1 MIKSHGESQEMD
13 TRIRTKEQRSW
24 DDHLSVIPAQTEET
38 GNNSNHAAGD
48 ESCSTVN
55 DINCK

>member
-1 MIKSHGESQEMD
+1 MD